1 MHFYTLSLK
10 TCNMRQTLSLK
21 TCFSGINIQIVFV
34 VLFLQ
39 MNLSLSA
46 QGIYHFRHISAKEG
60 LSNNEVKSLFF
71 DDKGNLWIDT
81 QDGWNCWDR
90 HQVTKA
96 NDDKE
101 RHPLASMQQSVLS
114 WKYISTKNQLL
125 CKQNGRQNV
134 ITIPSDGSSFNT
146 VLDVK
151 DDGNGNVWIAT
162 DHQGVYIYNKVE
174 KKLYHENFSAST
186 TSGIAENH
194 VSCIAVGQNG
204 EVALGHLKK
213 GVSYYNPAYSRFTH
227 FQSASW
233 RNVSSLLQ
241 DHLGNIWVGTDGFGL
256 INVSKRKSFNIP
268 GNIVVTMMEDKQGR
282 LWVGTYKQGLLC
294 YEEGKLTKTY
304 TTQNSHIAD
313 NSIYSLCQDRKGNLW
328 IGTLWGNLQC
338 LNLTTG
344 AFSDFKTKDKDESV
358 AMDMWYD
365 GKNQLY
371 VGTLSG
377 LAVVDVQTCKR
388 NQVFGNVHDKP
399 FLRKDIQSVL
409 RDKRG
414 LLWIAHSKGV
424 TVWNMHNDS
433 IFYLDKGSGL
443 CDDVIRS
450 ICEDSQGRIWIGTSN
465 GCSVLTFPKAKRDF
479 VPSDIRV
486 DNLSTADGL
495 LDDNMSRHS
504 IICLRDGNLMM
515 GSYEG
520 YSFVNLMGNSH
531 ELENVKAYELG
542 EEYSVWTSWKAIVC
556 YLLLLFVG
564 VCVYLWMRHT
574 KKKVMAEA
582 IKKAEEILAQR
593 SANMSSEEKA
603 KQVSRYIEVKPSEIE
618 ISSLDE
624 QLIMKATQY
633 VEKNMSNEFTVEDL
647 SATLGLTRGHL
658 YKKLTALTG
667 KSPVEFIRILR
678 MKRACQL
685 LESSGMQV
693 AEVAYAVGYSSP
705 KIFSRNFKAEMGMSP
720 SEYKNKETQA
730 K

>member
-1 MHFYTLSLK
+1 
-10 TCNMRQTLSLK
+10 
-21 TCFSGINIQIVFV
+21 
-34 VLFLQ
+34 
-39 MNLSLSA
+39 MNKRIIHIIMLLLVNLCLSA
-46 QGIYHFRHISAKEG
+46 QGIYHFRHISTKEG
-60 LSNNEVKSLFF
+60 LSNNEVKKLFF
-71 DDKGNLWIDT
+71 DEQGTLWIDT
-81 QDGWNCWDR
+81 QDGWNCWDG
-90 HQVTKA
+90 HQVTMLSG
-96 NDDKE
+96 KE
-101 RHPLASMQQSVLS
+101 EKLPASFKHQIASSKYQTQPS
-114 WKYISTKNQLL
+114 WKYVSANNQLVYKSQG
-125 CKQNGRQNV
+125 KQNIIN
-134 ITIPSDGSSFNT
+134 IPSDGASFNV

-151 DDGNGNVWIAT
+151 DDGNGNLWIAT

-174 KKLYHENFSAST
+174 KKLYHEGFSSST

-194 VSCIAVGQNG
+194 VSCIAIGQNG

-256 INVSKRKSFNIP
+256 INVSKRKSYNIP

-294 YEEGKLTKTY
+294 YENGKLIRTYATK
-304 TTQNSHIAD
+304 NSHIAD
-313 NSIYSLCQDRKGNLW
+313 NSIYSLCQDRKGNIW
-328 IGTLWGNLQC
+328 IGTLWGHIQC
-338 LNLTTG
+338 LHLKMER
-344 AFSDFKTKDKDESV
+344 FVDFKAKDKRETV

-365 GKNQLY
+365 GKDHLY
-371 VGTLSG
+371 AGTLSG
-377 LAVVDVQTCKR
+377 LAVINIQTGKR
-388 NQVFGNVHDKP
+388 MQAFGNAHGKP
-399 FLRKDIQSVL
+399 FLRQDIQSVYKD
-409 RDKRG
+409 RRG
-414 LLWIAHSKGV
+414 LLWIAHGKGM
-424 TVWNMHNDS
+424 TVWNTSNDS
-433 IFYLDKGSGL
+433 IFYLSKENGL

-450 ICEDSQGRIWIGTSN
+450 VCEDAQGRMWIGTSN
-465 GCSVLTFPKAKRDF
+465 GCSVISFPKEKKTFAF
-479 VPSDIRV
+479 SDIRI
-486 DNLSTADGL
+486 DNLTTADGL

-504 IICLRDGNLMM
+504 IIRLRDGNLLL

-520 YSFVNLMGNSH
+520 YSFVNLMGKLH
-531 ELENVKAYELG
+531 EMENAKPYELG
-542 EEYSVWTSWKAIVC
+542 EEYSIWTSWQAIIG
-556 YLLLLFVG
+556 YLLILLIIIG
-564 VCVYLWMRHT
+564 IYGWMRRT

-582 IKKAEEILAQR
+582 IRKAEEILAEKA
-593 SANMSSEEKA
+593 ANMSNEEKEEQA
-603 KQVSRYIEVKPSEIE
+603 TRYIEVKPSEIE

-633 VEKNMSNEFTVEDL
+633 VEKNMSNEFSVEDL
-647 SATLGLTRGHL
+647 SAALGLTRGHL

-720 SEYKNKETQA
+720 SEYKNK